1 MRRLTFNELEQIHL
15 DIIQSSAWAK
25 AELKRQLGAKKR
37 NKSEH
42 GIDDGTANQFKS
54 NLL

>member
-1 MRRLTFNELEQIHL
+1 MRRLTSNELEQIRL
-15 DIIQSSAWAK
+15 DIIESSTWAK
-25 AELKRQLGAKKR
+25 AELKRQCAAKKR
-37 NKSEH
+37 KKSEH